1 MQESVKEMSVE
12 ELLSLI
18 SLATAEAKKKL
29 KVVSKDGSK
38 TQKEAKAKKGSMEK
52 GVLPP
57 QLQESFA
64 WVDYVL
70 ADAKANGWMA
80 YAVKGKE
87 AHEEAS
93 TERNGVHVFPTTGK
107 EFNRKNAMS
116 LSKFYFSKKEGK
128 GANAALY
135 QKFAAQY
142 VPKAEVAV
150 SLEVQPKA
158 SEVALEVK
166 ANASE
171 VAVSLEVQPKASE
184 VAEVQPKA
192 SEVAVAKVAPK
203 AKKAPAKA
211 KAEDEWLA
219 TCPNDDAV
227 YPWEFKGVK
236 YARNHKNHVYTV
248 DEQGEPDVWAGLF
261 NGKKIDSSVAEPSE

>member
-1 MQESVKEMSVE
+1 MSDIQVSVKEMSVE

-70 ADAKANGWMA
+70 ADAKANGWVA

-93 TERNGVHVFPTTGK
+93 TSRNGVHVFPTTGK

-142 VPKAEVAV
+142 VPKAEAKK
-150 SLEVQPKA
+150 PKA
-158 SEVALEVK
+158 PKKADTEAPKAPKKVKAASPAK
-166 ANASE
+166 ANAEST
-171 VAVSLEVQPKASE
+171 
-184 VAEVQPKA
+184 
-192 SEVAVAKVAPK
+192 
-203 AKKAPAKA
+203 
-211 KAEDEWLA
+211 EDEWLA
-219 TCPNDDAV
+219 SCPKDDAV

-248 DEQGEPDVWAGLF
+248 DEQDEPAYWAGLL

>member
-29 KVVSKDGSK
+29 KVVDKEVKG
-38 TQKEAKAKKGSMEK
+38 QKAQKAKKGSMEK

-87 AHEEAS
+87 VHEEAS

-128 GANAALY
+128 CANAALY

-142 VPKAEVAV
+142 VPKAE
-150 SLEVQPKA
+150 PKA
-158 SEVALEVK
+158 EVAAGELHLQRCVRDL
-166 ANASE
+166 NDRF
-171 VAVSLEVQPKASE
+171 AVGRRAL
-184 VAEVQPKA
+184 
-192 SEVAVAKVAPK
+192 
-203 AKKAPAKA
+203 
-211 KAEDEWLA
+211 
-219 TCPNDDAV
+219 
-227 YPWEFKGVK
+227 
-236 YARNHKNHVYTV
+236 
-248 DEQGEPDVWAGLF
+248 
-261 NGKKIDSSVAEPSE
+261 